1 MLFTRHA
8 SVLSATLALGVL
20 LCFPAARD
28 SSAQGVAPIH
38 SGLKRTESD
47 HFVYIFQESLT
58 ERMPRFVKTCE
69 DAHEILCPIF
79 NWTPKDKTVVMYF
92 DAEDVHNGWA
102 TAFPRPTVLVIAA
115 DIPPGTTIYEPGD
128 YIRRT
133 FFHEFTHILEM
144 DAPGLVDGFFSSIFG
159 HVLPPF
165 AGDPVSLMLMFLTL
179 SPGAVAPSWFLEGTS
194 IWTETE
200 LVGPGRG
207 RSATVD
213 MIMRMAV
220 KDRRLLHPTEWF
232 LEYPEWPHGSAAY
245 LYGAEVVKYIHDTY
259 SLPDGTRNVPGQLTD
274 DVSMGLPY
282 LDLNRAPRIATGE
295 SFMALAVATRNRIRE
310 RQAERIALLES
321 VPLMDV
327 PRLTPERMIVSRPRF
342 GPDGEW
348 IYFAGEEETGRDTLY
363 RVHSR
368 TGEFHKIGSARTT
381 ASIMSDLTTDA
392 DRETMLYTRLQVHGR
407 DRVRYELRRLDTHT
421 GRTRSVAREGR
432 YRYVALSPDGTALA
446 AVVNRA
452 GMQSLVLIPIDRAG
466 EEDAETVLYAAPPL
480 HTLVHP
486 AFSPDG
492 KAVVFV
498 ESNEKLSRIRRADTS
513 DGKNGILL
521 EWPGIVLAPAFHPSG
536 DAIVFSADRNGVYN
550 LYRMPPKAG
559 AEPVCLTH
567 VLGGMFEPDFSPDGS
582 RLAAVAYDSYGF
594 YLTVLDYDTL
604 APLEQPLPVLEERWK
619 SLPQNIAKKKE
630 VEDRP
635 LPELGK
641 VTGYNSLLAT
651 RMDYWFPWL
660 TFGSVGGLA
669 GGLGA
674 LFTDPTDYQVLQVLA
689 GYDTGLGIPVG
700 TLVYQYSGIYPV
712 LSAYG
717 GQGTQFYPDLVRDD
731 GDVYY
736 VYGEAANILGLAVGI
751 PFPTVDWS
759 TSLTLGYQY
768 SGRSGLSAT
777 AGSYAGTNVVSD
789 PPFEGR
795 ESALWTRLNFFNAT
809 AYARSHSLE
818 SGRSVS
824 LTAAWANSAVLGGD
838 LSRTRVRAD
847 WAEFI
852 TMPWQENH
860 VLKLEGV
867 YAVGSGQDTPQ
878 GLFGLGQD
886 FSVMTDLPGLP
897 AGVGLRGYAAN
908 TQVGSEV
915 VKAGVAYRFPLVHAY
930 KAIHPTTPLYFHQFF
945 GEIFYEGGRATGSEA
960 PGSPANGWLNAAGVE
975 VNLSTTF
982 LRLLQI
988 APGMGIVYAP
998 DQPVLRRHPD
1008 TPAGDPPGTAP
1019 TIQAYLTI
1027 KSTVNF

>member
-1 MLFTRHA
+1 
-8 SVLSATLALGVL
+8 
-20 LCFPAARD
+20 
-28 SSAQGVAPIH
+28 
-38 SGLKRTESD
+38 
-47 HFVYIFQESLT
+47 
-58 ERMPRFVKTCE
+58 MPRFVKTCE
-69 DAHEILCPIF
+69 DAHEVLCPIF
-79 NWTPKDKTVVMYF
+79 NWTPKGKTVVMYF

-128 YIRRT
+128 YVRRT
-133 FFHEFTHILEM
+133 FFHEFAHILEM
-144 DAPGLVDGFFSSIFG
+144 DAQDGVDGFFSSVFG
-159 HVLPPF
+159 HVFPPF
-165 AGDPVSLMLMFLTL
+165 AGDPLSLMLMFLTL
-179 SPGAVAPSWFLEGTS
+179 SPGAVAPSWYLEGTS

-220 KDRRLLHPTEWF
+220 KDQRLLQPTEWF
-232 LEYPEWPHGSAAY
+232 LEHPEWPQGGAAY
-245 LYGAEVVKYIHDTY
+245 LYGAEVIKYIHDTH
-259 SLPDGTRNVPGQLTD
+259 SLPDGSRNVPGEVTEA
-274 DVSMGLPY
+274 VSMGFPY
-282 LDLNRAPRIATGE
+282 IINSRPKGATGQ
-295 SFMALAVATRNRIRE
+295 SFMGMAVAARKRIQE
-310 RQAERIALLES
+310 RQAERIARLEEL
-321 VPLMDV
+321 PLTDV

-368 TGEFHKIGSARTT
+368 NGKVNKIGSARTT
-381 ASIMSDLTTDA
+381 ASIMSDISPDA
-392 DRETMLYTRLQVHGR
+392 GRGKMLYTRLQVHGR
-407 DRVRYELRRLDTHT
+407 DRVRYEIRRLDTRT
-421 GRTRSVAREGR
+421 KRTRSVARQGR
-432 YRYVALSPDGTALA
+432 YRYVAQSPDGNSLA

-452 GMQSLVLIPIDRAG
+452 GMQSVVLVPMDRAG
-466 EEDAETVLYAAPPL
+466 EHGAETVLFAAPPL

-486 AFSPDG
+486 VFSPDG
-492 KAVVFV
+492 KTIVFV
-498 ESNEKLSRIRRADTS
+498 ESNEKVSRIRQTDTS
-513 DGKNGILL
+513 GGKTGVLL
-521 EWPGIVLAPAFHPSG
+521 EWPGIVLAPVFHPSG
-536 DAIVFSADRNGVYN
+536 ETIVFSADKSGVYN

-559 AEPVCLTH
+559 VEPVCLTH

-594 YLTVLDYDTL
+594 YLTVFDYETVT
-604 APLEQPLPVLEERWK
+604 PPEQPLPVLEERWK
-619 SLPQNIAKKKE
+619 SLPQNVAKKKE
-630 VEDRP
+630 IEDRP
-635 LPELGK
+635 LPELGR
-641 VTGYNSLLAT
+641 VTGYNSLLGT
-651 RMDYWFPWL
+651 RLDYWFPWL

-689 GYDTGLGIPVG
+689 GYDTSLGIPVG

-712 LSAYG
+712 IAAYG
-717 GQGTQFYPDLVRDD
+717 GQAAQFYPDLVMDD

-736 VYGEAANILGLAVGI
+736 TYGETAGIVGLSAAI

-768 SGRSGLSAT
+768 AGRSELAAT
-777 AGSYAGTNVVSD
+777 AGSYQGTNVVSD
-789 PPFEGR
+789 APFEGS
-795 ESALWTRLNFFNAT
+795 ESSLWAQLNFFNAT
-809 AYARSHSLE
+809 AYARSHSVE

-824 LTAAWANSAVLGGD
+824 LTAAWADSSVLGGD

-847 WAEFI
+847 WSEFI
-852 TMPWQENH
+852 TMPWSKNH

-867 YAVGSGQDTPQ
+867 YATGSGDRTPQ
-878 GLFGLGQD
+878 GLFGIGQD
-886 FSVMTDLPGLP
+886 FAVTTDLPGLP
-897 AGVGLRGYAAN
+897 AGVGLRGYPAN
-908 TQVGSEV
+908 TQVGTQV
-915 VKAGVAYRFPLVHAY
+915 VKAGLAYRFPLIHAY

-945 GEIFYEGGRATGSEA
+945 GEVFYEGGKATGSEA
-960 PGSPANGWLNAAGVE
+960 PGSPANRWLNAAGVE

-998 DQPVLRRHPD
+998 DQPALRRHPG
-1008 TPAGDPPGTAP
+1008 TPEGEPLGTAP
-1019 TIQAYLTI
+1019 TVQTYLTI